1 MADRSTILL
10 FSLDMLGSTAY
21 KAKHPFTGRTPGW
34 VEALEDFFSL
44 SIQTVLG
51 RTSLDFMDRARLPNV
66 RVHKTKGDELL
77 FIATPSTLDEIA
89 DLVRMFLAATVE
101 VEKGLQQRWGLSVH
115 ATIWMASLIGKN
127 RAIRIPE
134 LDANGS
140 QYYEYVGP
148 EVDIGFRLGKHAPA
162 GRVIVPYEL
171 PILLEDYGLKFEQI
185 GEASLQGVSVN
196 PYPLWLVVE

>member
-1 MADRSTILL
+1 
-10 FSLDMLGSTAY
+10 
-21 KAKHPFTGRTPGW
+21 
-34 VEALEDFFSL
+34 
-44 SIQTVLG
+44 
-51 RTSLDFMDRARLPNV
+51 
-66 RVHKTKGDELL
+66 
-77 FIATPSTLDEIA
+77 
-89 DLVRMFLAATVE
+89 
-101 VEKGLQQRWGLSVH
+101 
-115 ATIWMASLIGKN
+115 MASLIGKN

-140 QYYEYVGP
+140 QYFEYVGP

-185 GEASLQGVSVN
+185 GEASLQGVAVN